1 MERSG
6 VLKIYKSTGA
16 AQFSLI
22 PCRRDDRG
30 YVSKEG
36 AVLVEV
42 AKCSGKS
49 ADGNIIADWGNK
61 INFAIN
67 IADLCNLMDEANPK
81 AGRLFHNFKGT
92 SKSLEF
98 QPGQGKYAGT
108 FMLQVASGSGGDRK
122 QIAVPLTNGEY
133 QMIMRL
139 LIGVAA
145 PKLLGWD

>member
-30 YVSKEG
+30 FVSKEG

-67 IADLCNLMDEANPK
+67 IADLCNLMDSNPK
-81 AGRLFHNFKGT
+81 NSRLFHNFKGT

-98 QPGQGKYAGT
+98 QPGEGKYQGT
-108 FMLQVASGSGGDRK
+108 WKLQVGSGSGSDR
-122 QIAVPLTNGEY
+122 QQVMVPLSDGEY

>member
-6 VLKIYKSTGA
+6 MLKIYKSTGA

-30 YVSKEG
+30 FVSKEG
-36 AVLVEV
+36 AILVEV
-42 AKCSGKS
+42 AKCSGK
-49 ADGNIIADWGNK
+49 DGQGNILADWGNK

-67 IADLCNLMDEANPK
+67 MADLCNLMDEANPK
-81 AGRLFHNFKGT
+81 AQRLFHNFKGT

-98 QPGQGKYAGT
+98 QPGEGKYAGT
-108 FMLQVASGSGGDRK
+108 WKLQVASGSGSDRQ
-122 QIAVPLTNGEY
+122 QIMVPLTDGEY